1 MIHNKENEYRKV
13 LEALA
18 LRFASGNSVPVERS
32 MITRDEYDLLV
43 RAFNDLVIC
52 KRNLSDI
59 RDERDCQIGYWR

>member
-32 MITRDEYDLLV
+32 MITRDEYELLKGAV
-43 RAFNDLVIC
+43 MGAEGRYEKGYNDA
-52 KRNLSDI
+52 
-59 RDERDCQIGYWR
+59 RDDFGV